1 MNGTTV
7 LGIVAGFAIG
17 ALAMLF
23 LSGRAMQRMA
33 RTIRRAEGQLVPVTG
48 GEPVLAVVD
57 QGSID
62 APLMINQVESAP

>member
-33 RTIRRAEGQLVPVTG
+33 RSIRRAEGQLVPVTG
-48 GEPVLAVVD
+48 GEPVLAVAD
-57 QGSID
+57 ASID